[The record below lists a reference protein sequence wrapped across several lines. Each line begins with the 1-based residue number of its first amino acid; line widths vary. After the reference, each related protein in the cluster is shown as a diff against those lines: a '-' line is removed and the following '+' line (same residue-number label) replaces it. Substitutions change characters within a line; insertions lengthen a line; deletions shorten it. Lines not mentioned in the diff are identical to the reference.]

1 MEQNG
6 FLLKWSPGSR
16 ATICFHSASHFV
28 SESWIKSYCLS
39 SLMIIRLTSFLNFD
53 LDGTYTSI
61 LVIYVQTWSSIN
73 PMNTL

>member
-1 MEQNG
+1 
-6 FLLKWSPGSR
+6 
-16 ATICFHSASHFV
+16 
-28 SESWIKSYCLS
+28 
-39 SLMIIRLTSFLNFD
+39 MIIRLTSFLNVD